1 MVPSDPAPFGQRS
14 VHAVLFTGPG
24 LVATHMHSPR
34 PSEPESPVLDSG
46 RGRFSFVYVA
56 CVCVCVC
63 ENSFGGGGSDTYS
76 EVSVFIMI

>member
-24 LVATHMHSPR
+24 LVAAHMHSPR

-63 ENSFGGGGSDTYS
+63 ERIVLVVVVLIHTLKFLFS
-76 EVSVFIMI
+76 

>member
-24 LVATHMHSPR
+24 LVAAHMHSPR

-56 CVCVCVC
+56 CVCVC

>member
-1 MVPSDPAPFGQRS
+1 MVPSDPAPFRQRS

-24 LVATHMHSPR
+24 LVAAHMHSPR

-56 CVCVCVC
+56 CVCVC